1 LCNKL
6 YKKHCRTN
14 RRKYSFSQRVVAHW
28 NALPES
34 VINATSVN
42 SFKNRLNNHWKNIE
56 IKFVPDFYGPEA
68 GIRQCFLYILYL
80 CPLVVAV
87 LFLGN
92 MVSISTLSI
101 PFMIL
106 KVSTTSAL
114 QEDINTKYTRSIV
127 VQIEENTVFP
137 KE

>member
-1 LCNKL
+1 MDKVEIDTIFPKNNTATTRGHKYKI

-14 RRKYSFSQRVVAHW
+14 RRKYTFSQRVIAHW

-34 VINATSVN
+34 VIDATNVN
-42 SFKNRLNNHWKNIE
+42 SFKNRLNNHWENIE
-56 IKFVPDFYGPEA
+56 
-68 GIRQCFLYILYL
+68 
-80 CPLVVAV
+80 
-87 LFLGN
+87 FLGN

-114 QEDINTKYTRSIV
+114 ILLY
-127 VQIEENTVFP
+127 
-137 KE
+137 